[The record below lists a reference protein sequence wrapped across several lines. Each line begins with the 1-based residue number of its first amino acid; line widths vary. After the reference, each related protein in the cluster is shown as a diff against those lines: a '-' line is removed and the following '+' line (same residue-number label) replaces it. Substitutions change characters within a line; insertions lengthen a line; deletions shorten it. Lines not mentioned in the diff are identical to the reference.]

1 MAEPAGDDAE
11 AAASDV
17 PAERADAPVR
27 RVTAAIAAS
36 PRPASVRATGTVRP
50 RE

>member
-11 AAASDV
+11 AATSAV
-17 PAERADAPVR
+17 PAERAETPAR

-36 PRPASVRATGTVRP
+36 MRPASVRATGTARP